1 MQWMTLE
8 FDPQCGT
15 AQPEDSLQVY
25 IPSLSMKDNGVLCP
39 GGGGEAGQEQRAIQV
54 NQGQDA
60 APPPYWAVLSK
71 FSGTQNWPHQTVV
84 LPGKEI

>member
-1 MQWMTLE
+1 
-8 FDPQCGT
+8 
-15 AQPEDSLQVY
+15 
-25 IPSLSMKDNGVLCP
+25 MKDNGVLCP
-39 GGGGEAGQEQRAIQV
+39 GGGGEAGQEQRGLQV

-84 LPGKEI
+84 LPGKGTRISFPCAEGR